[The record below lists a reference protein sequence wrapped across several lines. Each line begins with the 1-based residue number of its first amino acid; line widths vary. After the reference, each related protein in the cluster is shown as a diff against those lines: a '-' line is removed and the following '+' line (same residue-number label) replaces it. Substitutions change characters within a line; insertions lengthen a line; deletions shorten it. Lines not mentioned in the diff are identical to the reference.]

1 MPALNQES
9 NRYETSTYRVA
20 GLSSSQIWQ
29 LGYSYVENADAGR
42 SVKARGTG
50 SFDLVTTQELTL
62 DVNGDPF
69 PVHVDVIGWPAS
81 KDERLMKAT
90 EIANRLVLEVVSHE

>member
-20 GLSSSQIWQ
+20 GLSSAQIWQ
-29 LGYSYVENADAGR
+29 LGYSYVENSDAGR
-42 SVKARGTG
+42 IIKARGTG
-50 SFDLVTTQELTL
+50 SFELVRAEGLTL
-62 DVNGDPF
+62 DVNGDPY
-69 PVHVDVIGWPAS
+69 PIHVDVIGWPES

-90 EIANRLVLEVVSHE
+90 EIANQLSLEIASRE